1 MIGRPLRFAMVA
13 PAQALLLV
21 FIFVPSLYVAWLSM
35 NASSFGAAARWV
47 GWSNYA
53 TLLADGQFWRAFLNT
68 FVIVNV
74 IVYLELALGLA
85 MALLFAGG
93 MPWPKVTLA
102 IVLAPYAISEV
113 VAVIMWKYM
122 FEPQVGPLQWLLR
135 ALGLP
140 EVDWAVNP
148 VHALGLVTL
157 LAVWHHLPFTFLLLY
172 AALLGVPKE
181 LYEAARVDGAGPWT
195 IFRRITLPVI
205 MPAVLVALMFR
216 YIFAFRIFSEPWL
229 LTQGGPAR
237 STEVLAVYLYKAA
250 FRYHD
255 FGLAAATGWAMV
267 VLSLLISL
275 PYLRVMY
282 RRMFVDAA

>member
-1 MIGRPLRFAMVA
+1 LISRPLRYAMVA
-13 PAQALLLV
+13 PVQTLLLV
-21 FIFVPSLYVAWLSM
+21 FIFVPSLYVGWLSLH
-35 NASSFGAAARWV
+35 ASSFGTEATWV
-47 GWSNYA
+47 GWSNYV
-53 TLLADGQFWRAFLNT
+53 TLLTDGQFWRAFLNT
-68 FVIVNV
+68 FVLVNV
-74 IVYLELALGLA
+74 VVYVELALGLA
-85 MALLFAGG
+85 MALLFVGG
-93 MPWPKVTLA
+93 MPFPKVTLA

-122 FEPQVGPLQWLLR
+122 FEPQVGPLQWALR
-135 ALGLP
+135 SIGLP
-140 EVDWAVNP
+140 EIDWAVNP
-148 VHALGLVTL
+148 VHALGLVAL

-205 MPAVLVALMFR
+205 MPAVLVALLFR

-255 FGLAAATGWAMV
+255 FGVAAATGWAMV

-282 RRMFVDAA
+282 RRMFIDAA

>member
-13 PAQALLLV
+13 PAQTLLLV
-21 FIFVPSLYVAWLSM
+21 FIFVPSLYVAWLSLH
-35 NASSFGAAARWV
+35 ASSFGTEARWV
-47 GWSNYA
+47 GFANYA
-53 TLLADGQFWRAFLNT
+53 TLLADPQFWRAFLNT
-68 FVIVNV
+68 FVLVNV
-74 IVYLELALGLA
+74 VVYLELALGLA

-93 MPWPKVTLA
+93 MPFPKVTLA

-122 FEPQVGPLQWLLR
+122 FEPQVGPLQWALR

-140 EVDWAVNP
+140 EIDWAVNP

-172 AALLGVPKE
+172 AAMLGVPKD
-181 LYEAARVDGAGPWT
+181 LYEAARVDGAGAWT
-195 IFRRITLPVI
+195 MFRRITLPLI
-205 MPAVLVALMFR
+205 MPAVLVALLFR

-267 VLSLLISL
+267 LLSLLISL

-282 RRMFVDAA
+282 RRMFLDAA

>member
-1 MIGRPLRFAMVA
+1 MVRAVHWVMVA
-13 PAQALLLV
+13 PALTLLAAL
-21 FIFVPSLYVAWLSM
+21 IFLPSLYVFWLSL
-35 NASSFGAAARWV
+35 NTSSFGAQAQWV
-47 GWSNYA
+47 GLANYA
-53 TLLADGQFWRAFLNT
+53 TLLQDPYFWRAFLNT
-68 FVIVNV
+68 FVLVNV
-74 IVYLELALGLA
+74 VVYAELALGLA

-93 MPWPKVTLA
+93 MPWPKLTLA
-102 IVLAPYAISEV
+102 VVLAPYAISEV

-135 ALGLP
+135 AVGLG
-140 EVDWAVNP
+140 EIDWAVNP
-148 VHALGLVTL
+148 VHGLGLVVL

-181 LYEAARVDGAGPWT
+181 LYEAARVDGASAWT
-195 IFRRITLPVI
+195 TFRRITLPVI
-205 MPAVLVALMFR
+205 MPAILVALLFR

-267 VLSLLISL
+267 VLSLLISI

-282 RRMFVDAA
+282 RRMFAHEA

>member
-13 PAQALLLV
+13 PAQTLLLV
-21 FIFVPSLYVAWLSM
+21 FIFVPSLYVAWLSLHT
-35 NASSFGAAARWV
+35 SSFGTEAKWV
-47 GWSNYA
+47 GFSNYA
-53 TLLADGQFWRAFLNT
+53 TLLTDPQFWRAFLNT
-68 FVIVNV
+68 FVLVNV
-74 IVYLELALGLA
+74 VVYVELALGLA
-85 MALLFAGG
+85 MAMLFAGG

-122 FEPQVGPLQWLLR
+122 FEPQVGPLQWALR
-135 ALGLP
+135 AIGLP
-140 EVDWAVNP
+140 EIDWAVNP
-148 VHALGLVTL
+148 VHALGLVTW

-172 AALLGVPKE
+172 AALLGVPRE

-195 IFRRITLPVI
+195 IFRRVTLPVI
-205 MPAVLVALMFR
+205 MPAVLVALLFR

-255 FGLAAATGWAMV
+255 FGVAAATGWAMV

-282 RRMFVDAA
+282 RRMFIDAA